1 LTRTDNGWID
11 EADPAYEQLSVW
23 RMDAAGK
30 THLQSLASLDVG
42 ALYLGRVASD
52 MTLREA
58 GVGQQLGQLRSAG
71 MYLTNAGQAG
81 ALQQID
87 LVA

>member
-1 LTRTDNGWID
+1 
-11 EADPAYEQLSVW
+11 
-23 RMDAAGK
+23 
-30 THLQSLASLDVG
+30 
-42 ALYLGRVASD
+42 

-58 GVGQQLGQLRSAG
+58 GVGQQLGQLRSTG